1 MKKMIITRDNYETV
15 MFGLLEN
22 EYPADVREDI
32 LQQIEADTFLK
43 FEWGQW
49 SKATYSEGLET
60 YKHHEAEF
68 IESLTKKDS
77 KGGFIYR
84 MIIPMS
90 MAAAVALFFL
100 VKSGNEG
107 SVVVGPTISKN
118 QVNTTEKPNI
128 DVPME
133 LIPEKKTTEVKKS
146 RSFISEGRNINNADI
161 HYRTPEFVEVQKENN
176 ETSIPNWKQMVEDTA
191 ALMVKTALAHQQIEK
206 KSKYKVTVVH
216 ETMSGLAYENTEF
229 QEKKYYTMADV
240 MNHKDGISLSKFLSN
255 PRSKVIKDK
264 TTNST
269 YIEYLADDN
278 SVLVLTISN

>member
-68 IESLTKKDS
+68 IESLTKRDN

-90 MAAAVALFFL
+90 MAAAIALFFL
-100 VKSGNEG
+100 IRSGNEG
-107 SVVVGPTISKN
+107 SVVVGPTVSQN
-118 QVNTTEKPNI
+118 QVSTSESRVLETPKEQKQVDKSKKDHLATPLITNGDNI
-128 DVPME
+128 DKSNDKQEEPVFVDVQQMDQDTKEPSW
-133 LIPEKKTTEVKKS
+133 KKL
-146 RSFISEGRNINNADI
+146 
-161 HYRTPEFVEVQKENN
+161 
-176 ETSIPNWKQMVEDTA
+176 VEDTA
-191 ALMVKTALAHQQIEK
+191 ALMVKTALANQTEK
-206 KSKYKVTVVH
+206 RSKYKVTVVH
-216 ETMSGLAYENTEF
+216 ETMNGLAYENTEF

-278 SVLVLTISN
+278 TVLVLTISN

>member
-68 IESLTKKDS
+68 IESLTKRDN

-90 MAAAVALFFL
+90 MAAAIALFFL
-100 VKSGNEG
+100 VRSNNEG
-107 SVVVGPTISKN
+107 NTVVGPTIGQNRINSTEN
-118 QVNTTEKPNI
+118 PVTTLPEELKQDKGAKSEQQSLPFITNHKNI
-128 DVPME
+128 DKRDMQ
-133 LIPEKKTTEVKKS
+133 PEQPV
-146 RSFISEGRNINNADI
+146 FVDVQQMDQNI
-161 HYRTPEFVEVQKENN
+161 KEP
-176 ETSIPNWKQMVEDTA
+176 SWKQLLEDTA
-191 ALMVKTALAHQQIEK
+191 ALMVKTALANQTEK

-216 ETMSGLAYENTEF
+216 ETIDGLAYENTEF

-255 PRSKVIKDK
+255 PRSKVIKDEK
-264 TTNST
+264 TNST

-278 SVLVLTISN
+278 TVLILTISN

>member
-1 MKKMIITRDNYETV
+1 MIITRDNYETV

-68 IESLTKKDS
+68 IEGLTKKDN

-90 MAAAVALFFL
+90 MAAALALFFL
-100 VKSGNEG
+100 VRSGNE
-107 SVVVGPTISKN
+107 SSEVVGPTISKN
-118 QVNTTEKPNI
+118 QVNTIEKSNI
-128 DVPME
+128 EAPLE
-133 LIPEKKTTEVKKS
+133 LKPEKKTAEDKETGK
-146 RSFISEGRNINNADI
+146 FISKEKNINNIDVQ
-161 HYRTPEFVEVQKENN
+161 YEEPVFVEVQNENT
-176 ETSIPNWKQMVEDTA
+176 ETIKPSWKQMVEDTA
-191 ALMVKTALAHQQIEK
+191 ALMVKTALAQQTEK

-216 ETMSGLAYENTEF
+216 ETMNGLAYENTEF

>member
-68 IESLTKKDS
+68 IESLTKRDN

-90 MAAAVALFFL
+90 MAAAIALFFL
-100 VKSGNEG
+100 VRSGNEG
-107 SVVVGPTISKN
+107 SVVVGPTVSQK
-118 QVNTTEKPNI
+118 QVNT
-128 DVPME
+128 
-133 LIPEKKTTEVKKS
+133 
-146 RSFISEGRNINNADI
+146 SEGRAIGAPKEQKQDDKSKKDPLVTPFITKEKNIDEIDVNQEE
-161 HYRTPEFVEVQKENN
+161 PVFVDVQQLDQ
-176 ETSIPNWKQMVEDTA
+176 ETIEPSWKQMVEDTV
-191 ALMVKTALAHQQIEK
+191 ALMVKTALANQTEK

-216 ETMSGLAYENTEF
+216 ETMNGLAYENTEF